1 MDTVEMNTIEKT
13 GGSRLDIENS
23 ITRELHNI
31 NVWLECLCKINANSN
46 RAYSDYRSAIKFIA
60 RAKAEE
66 K

>member
-1 MDTVEMNTIEKT
+1 MDTIEKI

-46 RAYSDYRSAIKFIA
+46 RAHSDYRSAIELIN
-60 RAKAEE
+60 RAKMEE

>member
-1 MDTVEMNTIEKT
+1 MNT
-13 GGSRLDIENS
+13 IENS

-46 RAYSDYRSAIKFIA
+46 KPAIELIA
-60 RAKAEE
+60 RAKAKE

>member
-1 MDTVEMNTIEKT
+1 MNTIEKI

-31 NVWLECLCKINANSN
+31 SVWLECLCKINANSN
-46 RAYSDYRSAIKFIA
+46 RTQSDYRSAIELIA

-66 K
+66 E